1 MADQDE
7 LIQNSMLLLGIRMKT
22 LTSTQLD
29 IIIEHG
35 GNINTKDANDRN
47 NTPLHVAACKG
58 VPEIVQLLLD
68 RGAKVSEKNS
78 TGQTPLDVAQGSE
91 VVEILKKHIQNVPK
105 QELRPA
111 SDHSVAEQST
121 TENKTIFYSKRSG
134 TSGFCGQLY
143 ETKLLTLILFR
154 ALKRKDI
161 AEFYLGSNVDGL
173 GALDD
178 VVFWFRDIYGK
189 TRMQF
194 IQAKH
199 RDDPDKD
206 GKLTLGE
213 TLKEKGDYSIH
224 KYFDSFLA
232 IRRKFGSKSEDDQIF
247 REEFQ
252 KVDCDFVIYT
262 SAKENF
268 DCKKGIDTET
278 TEFNTKTD
286 DILYSTNRGKTFKFE
301 YSPQNVKTL
310 ATVATKLRIQTL
322 GNILADFV
330 LSGRTDNVMSDDL
343 MRTYH
348 VVLAQKLFK
357 HSETGQMTF
366 KTDFFASKEKLVV
379 ILREIMY
386 DKILEY
392 RKQKFE
398 DSDLQNFLKVLLEN
412 PSAENI
418 SKLLGNVLRYD
429 NSLKTLTPIKNR
441 VKLDA
446 LQEAAFKNIIV
457 TQETIRN
464 ATDIVGRSTLES
476 LKVKFPPSF
485 GNLDLPI
492 GKGNQEQ
499 RIKHLVQRFKVL
511 FQLAAQNDNIVRI
524 DESMIGKILNSGDV
538 GLNGGFAGMVGNILI
553 PDQNTNLLKFNV
565 DGSSLQSNAK
575 RLLELLKSEIGI
587 ALESYRLEIK
597 VDCFPRLTLENK
609 EEDEQFA
616 KCFLDNLMFYTDQGK
631 ENEVEATLKNEIKSS
646 YKISDDLD
654 CEAVF
659 LKVHDKVQHLWKQQK
674 KAPYL
679 TRDCDYFDAAV
690 VQVRDNPPLTNLSA
704 ICISQ
709 INRYQVEFKSEAVQ
723 SLVSHI
729 GEGVTNIVS
738 NFVEQTCIK
747 LLQHF
752 DKDSRL
758 FITFQYLKI
767 VLPHLKEV
775 FQFKTVSNICKTM
788 ILVGDLET
796 VNDIEKMLNEFKNS
810 KIKLIIVTNARLST
824 YVDHLIDE
832 GSIFSDLVPDSQTK
846 LLKEREIYFQCA
858 KIKLG
863 QLMGCAS
870 LDIIDVGM
878 LSQLI
883 SKCDLMITGGVDLT
897 QFENV
902 AEFLIERKLLRKMV
916 KIRKGVKNTDH
927 DVWVKSCE
935 DFKRKCIDNETIN
948 VHLVDSKM
956 SWQKSRGSLSK
967 VRENIESTHEQ
978 IVTDSL
984 ELYSER
990 IVIVAAEPGM
1000 GKSTLITDLSKRI
1013 TQHDPLCWVV
1023 RIDLL
1028 NYTKEF
1034 NKWLKLKI
1042 IDLPL
1047 AIKFI
1052 LIVQQI
1058 ISSDE
1063 ETSFTLS
1070 ADGTIHLKNTARSKI
1085 SGKTLF
1091 EIELFLSF
1099 YNKGNITLLFDGFDE
1114 ISPNYKEPILK
1125 LLKILQN
1132 NEKRLWITTRNDN
1145 NHYELED
1152 NLSKFAYTIKPFS
1165 KQDQKKF
1172 LHKFWKVK
1180 LKLKHIDNHR
1190 FSIFAS
1196 NLIKL
1201 FSNTINNTEA
1211 SFMGIPLQMRMI
1223 ATIFLNDFKKFLFK
1237 EHAFTN
1243 RIERQISA
1251 KLDLVVLYEEFFRI
1265 KLEEVLFGDKS
1276 PNIDKSDPKIC
1287 ELMQE
1292 KRQSI
1297 AEKHEKLA
1305 LCALLEDQEL
1315 NALQVLPGETS
1326 KFLEDFISG
1335 REKVGFISQVVKDKP
1350 RFVHQTF
1357 AEYFAARYL
1366 WSKFKSSKR
1375 NSDRFI
1381 REVFVQILTKSNRYQ
1396 VCCFVQQIALQDF
1409 KVSLNSK
1416 ELGSKIGCL
1425 LVNLVPLA
1433 KNYSYIVE
1441 SDFLH
1446 RDYSHRLKDGAN
1458 ECAKTLLK
1466 IVENFIISHNECVI
1480 NSMKSLN
1487 IMDCFCL
1494 FSIASSEGYYNLIQK
1509 FVGIF
1514 NPSILQS
1521 NLAHNGWT
1529 FDPLLKAA
1537 TNGHVKIVHI
1547 LLKEFYHNVS
1557 TWVDKDGKTLRQH
1570 VFTDHLPFQFQF
1582 VHIFAQ
1588 LGIIDGSTYLAPNT
1602 KNEKF
1607 PLITLL
1613 FEHAPVQYLKLLAP
1627 TTDFRHLNNF
1637 KIFTTTDGTQDVIH
1651 GLSLFLLDYDDQ
1663 LIKDW
1668 KTYGAD
1674 FSQSINS
1681 LISQFTNRAVTEMK
1695 LFADEQMLDK
1705 IFRDYKIWDTL
1716 LCKIK
1721 QFLMVGV
1728 GYNRQDF
1735 KYALST
1741 KQLIEQ
1747 IYYIHLLL
1755 VKLCEGNDFPS
1766 KFETMLKLI
1775 IICMK
1780 KHRLFGPSTILT
1792 TLFHHVTLNSSEF
1805 VRNHR
1810 MVFGSYSSF
1819 MLCSFLETKRHVT
1832 SDRIIQI
1839 FTNTVEKYKEALKQ
1853 GKFPHEIYSDQD
1865 INDYDKNDLVHW
1877 IHKVIE
1883 FKTKQ
1888 NYTFDVAL
1896 LRVSQEM
1903 KRSCERLHKMLEMS
1917 GAKEARDIKIFD
1929 TDQILNILDLQEV
1942 EINDEMQR
1950 IMTKIIDCNGI
1961 SLIVTFLF
1969 HHCFDQKKSD
1979 TSKKPNDGLEGI
1991 FKVGSK
1997 RFVKDTITFTEQ
2009 APKIYNLWMSLDR
2022 QYHQLLQAF
2031 ETNDCHDAARDVLIQ
2046 IDPDYRQAVING
2058 QDPDYGSPLHFATAS
2073 GDLELVRTLLEF
2085 GADPNS
2091 RLDETGPLPR
2101 LRIESDE
2108 LEHFKHFRPLHFAA
2122 MRGHGEIGK
2131 VLLENGSELNV
2142 VSDSGWM
2149 PVGLA
2154 KKYGHEK
2161 IVKRLGEKTGGK
2173 VSTPP

>member
-1 MADQDE
+1 MEANTEFCFSLSNCHDE
-7 LIQNSMLLLGIRMKT
+7 LNLNALLFLAIRT
-22 LTSTQLD
+22 TNVTPPQLD
-29 IIIEHG
+29 SIIEQG

-78 TGQTPLDVAQGSE
+78 TGQTPLDVAQCSE
-91 VVEILKKHIQNVPK
+91 VVEILKKYNQTVPPH
-105 QELRPA
+105 ELLPA
-111 SDHSVAEQST
+111 RDRSVAQQST
-121 TENKTIFYSKRSG
+121 AETRTIFYPKRSG

-154 ALKRKDI
+154 ALNRKDI
-161 AEFYLGSNVDGL
+161 TEFYLGSNVDGL

-189 TRMQF
+189 TWMQF

-213 TLKEKGDYSIH
+213 ILKEESDYSLH
-224 KYFDSFLA
+224 KYFDSYLT

-268 DCKKGIDTET
+268 VFKKGIDTET

-286 DILYSTNRGKTFKFE
+286 DILYSTDRGKTFKFE

-322 GNILADFV
+322 GKRLADFV

-348 VVLAQKLFK
+348 IVLAQKLFK
-357 HSETGQMTF
+357 QSETGQMTF

-398 DSDLQNFLKVLLEN
+398 DSYLQNFLKVLLEN

-429 NSLKTLTPIKNR
+429 NSLNTLKPIKNR

-446 LQEAAFKNIIV
+446 LQDAAFKNIIV

-492 GKGNQEQ
+492 GKGKQEQ
-499 RIKHLVQRFKVL
+499 RIKHLVQRFQDL
-511 FQLAAQNDNIVRI
+511 FQMAAQNDNIVRI
-524 DESMIGKILNSGDV
+524 DESMIGPGKILNSGDV
-538 GLNGGFAGMVGNILI
+538 GVNGGFAGMVGNILI

-575 RLLELLKSEIGI
+575 RVLELLKSEIGI

-597 VDCFPRLTLENK
+597 VDCFPRLMLEN
-609 EEDEQFA
+609 EAEDEQFV

-631 ENEVEATLKNEIKSS
+631 ENEVEAILKNEIKSS

-674 KAPYL
+674 IAPYL

-709 INRYQVEFKSEAVQ
+709 INRYQVEFNSEAIL
-723 SLVSHI
+723 SLVSYI

-752 DKDSRL
+752 NSDSQFL
-758 FITFQYLKI
+758 ITSQYLEHA
-767 VLPHLKEV
+767 LPHLKKV
-775 FQFKTVSNICKTM
+775 FQLKTDSNICKTI
-788 ILVGDLET
+788 ILVGDQEA

-810 KIKLIIVTNARLST
+810 KNKWIIVTNKKLSNC
-824 YVDHLIDE
+824 VNHFKDE
-832 GSIFSDLVPDSQTK
+832 GSIFSDLTPESQTN
-846 LLKEREIYFQCA
+846 LLGEREIYFQCA

-863 QLMGCAS
+863 QLMDCVS
-870 LDIIDVGM
+870 LDIIDAGM
-878 LSQLI
+878 LSLLI

-902 AEFLIERKLLRKMV
+902 AEFLIERKLLRKIV
-916 KIRKGVKNTDH
+916 KIRKDVQNTGQ

-935 DFKRKCIDNETIN
+935 DFDRKCIDNETIN

-956 SWQKSRGSLSK
+956 GWQKSRGRLSQ
-967 VRENIESTHEQ
+967 VREYIESTHEQ
-978 IVTDSL
+978 IVTDAL

-1034 NKWLKLKI
+1034 NKWLKLKT

-1070 ADGTIHLKNTARSKI
+1070 ADGTIHLKNTARNKI

-1114 ISPNYKEPILK
+1114 ISPNYKEPVLK
-1125 LLKILQN
+1125 LLKILKN
-1132 NEKRLWITTRNDN
+1132 NKRWITTRNDN

-1152 NLSKFAYTIKPFS
+1152 NLGTFAYTLKPFS
-1165 KQDQKKF
+1165 KQDQKNF
-1172 LHKFWKVK
+1172 LKRNWRDTLKVK
-1180 LKLKHIDNHR
+1180 NIKRHLFNTFVAKL
-1190 FSIFAS
+1190 F
-1196 NLIKL
+1196 KL
-1201 FSNTINNTEA
+1201 FSNTINNMEV

-1223 ATIFLNDFKKFLFK
+1223 ATIFQRDFKLFLLGK
-1237 EHAFTN
+1237 HSIRN
-1243 RIERQISA
+1243 NIERKISA
-1251 KLDLVVLYEEFFRI
+1251 KLELVTLYEEFFRI
-1265 KLEEVLFGDKS
+1265 KFEEVLFGDKL
-1276 PNIDKSDPKIC
+1276 PHVEKSDPKMLDIM
-1287 ELMQE
+1287 EEQRRLIIE
-1292 KRQSI
+1292 R
-1297 AEKHEKLA
+1297 HEKLA
-1305 LCALLEDQEL
+1305 LCALLDDQEL
-1315 NALQVLPGETS
+1315 NAFLTANETFTLLS
-1326 KFLEDFISG
+1326 DVKSG
-1335 REKVGFISQVVKDKP
+1335 REKIGLVCQIFNGKP

-1366 WSKFKSSKR
+1366 WNSFISLEIDFKT
-1375 NSDRFI
+1375 FI
-1381 REVFVQILTKSNRYQ
+1381 KETFVQILTKSNRHQ
-1396 VCCFVQQIALQDF
+1396 VCSFLQQIALKDIKLHENVKQLDR
-1409 KVSLNSK
+1409 KL
-1416 ELGSKIGCL
+1416 GCL
-1425 LVNLVPLA
+1425 LESLVPFLSNYA
-1433 KNYSYIVE
+1433 YTYRNDPLNVVKKNHFYSKIDEPVWHQYVAN
-1441 SDFLH
+1441 
-1446 RDYSHRLKDGAN
+1446 RCARL
-1458 ECAKTLLK
+1458 LLK
-1466 IVENFIISHNECVI
+1466 IVDKYTKSNADCAVKVI
-1480 NSMKSLN
+1480 RSLN
-1487 IMDCFCL
+1487 QEQRLLL
-1494 FSIASSEGYYNLIQK
+1494 FTTSCSEGYCYLVRA
-1509 FVGIF
+1509 FVGLLD
-1514 NPSILQS
+1514 SATLRA
-1521 NLAHNGWT
+1521 NLLSNGWYY
-1529 FDPLLKAA
+1529 DSLLTA
-1537 TNGHVKIVHI
+1537 TVNGHMEVVDILRSEFHYDANTWEDHFGRRLISHLVSCHPNMQYSCMKIF
-1547 LLKEFYHNVS
+1547 LEK
-1557 TWVDKDGKTLRQH
+1557 
-1570 VFTDHLPFQFQF
+1570 
-1582 VHIFAQ
+1582 
-1588 LGIIDGSTYLAPNT
+1588 GIIDGSPFVNNQSKIVVFPIIKLLLQNAPSH
-1602 KNEKF
+1602 
-1607 PLITLL
+1607 LI
-1613 FEHAPVQYLKLLAP
+1613 KLLARK
-1627 TTDFRHLNNF
+1627 TDFKMLNNQEF
-1637 KIFTTTDGTQDVIH
+1637 PGFSQEVIH
-1651 GLSLFLLDYDDQ
+1651 CLTLCLLAYEVQ
-1663 LIKDW
+1663 LIDQF
-1668 KTYGAD
+1668 YLNGAD

-1681 LISQFTNRAVTEMK
+1681 LMSQYCYRAVSRVK
-1695 LFADEQMLDK
+1695 LDPDNLPIRSIYMERRVWKTLFHKIEQ
-1705 IFRDYKIWDTL
+1705 L
-1716 LCKIK
+1716 LKCGI
-1721 QFLMVGV
+1721 
-1728 GYNRQDF
+1728 GYNRKD
-1735 KYALST
+1735 ST
-1741 KQLIEQ
+1741 YDASTRQFVEQ
-1747 IYYIHLLL
+1747 AYYIHLMLT
-1755 VKLCEGNDFPS
+1755 KLCKRNTFHATFD
-1766 KFETMLKLI
+1766 TILKLI

-1780 KHRLFGPSTILT
+1780 QHTLTGPSTHIAIFNNYI
-1792 TLFHHVTLNSSEF
+1792 TLVSSEF
-1805 VRNHR
+1805 ERKYR
-1810 MVFGSYSSF
+1810 MVFGTIHSLVISPYQP
-1819 MLCSFLETKRHVT
+1819 TKRMVT
-1832 SDRIIQI
+1832 NDSIII
-1839 FTNTVEKYKEALKQ
+1839 KFHNTIEKYKETLKQ
-1853 GKFPHEIYSDQD
+1853 KHSSSFLYME
-1865 INDYDKNDLVHW
+1865 YDATDNEKYDVIHW
-1877 IHKVIE
+1877 IQKIDDLRAE
-1883 FKTKQ
+1883 I
-1888 NYTFDVAL
+1888 NCTFEKAL
-1896 LRVSQEM
+1896 LIVSQEM
-1903 KRSCERLHKMLEMS
+1903 QRAKERLSTMLQIS
-1917 GAKEARDIKIFD
+1917 GAEEVKQIQVYD
-1929 TDQILNILDLQEV
+1929 TEQIVDILDLQEV
-1942 EINDEMQR
+1942 ETSEEMEKL
-1950 IMTKIIDCNGI
+1950 MMKIVDCNGM
-1961 SLIVTFLF
+1961 SLLTLLLHINYSCNDCEIFPKLQEVT
-1969 HHCFDQKKSD
+1969 
-1979 TSKKPNDGLEGI
+1979 
-1991 FKVGSK
+1991 
-1997 RFVKDTITFTEQ
+1997 TFTNK
-2009 APKIYNLWMSLDR
+2009 APQIYNLWMRLDR

-2031 ETNDCHDAARDVLIQ
+2031 ETNDCHAAVREVLIQ

-2058 QDPDYGSPLHFATAS
+2058 QDSDYGSPLHFATAS

-2101 LRIESDE
+2101 LRIECDE
-2108 LEHFKHFRPLHFAA
+2108 LEHFKHFRPLNFAA

-2131 VLLENGSELNV
+2131 VLLENGAELDI
-2142 VSDSGWM
+2142 VSDSGM
-2149 PVGLA
+2149 
-2154 KKYGHEK
+2154 
-2161 IVKRLGEKTGGK
+2161 
-2173 VSTPP
+2173 TPMD